1 MKSDKLWVLLGNTA
15 IGEARARD
23 EDESVDDGGIKKW
36 LEFTLYYA
44 DSTQMKSTSDE
55 HVANLANRHMI

>member
-1 MKSDKLWVLLGNTA
+1 LLGNTA

-36 LEFTLYYA
+36 LELLYYA

-55 HVANLANRHMI
+55 HVANLANSLES

>member
-23 EDESVDDGGIKKW
+23 EDESVDDGGIKK
-36 LEFTLYYA
+36 
-44 DSTQMKSTSDE
+44 
-55 HVANLANRHMI
+55 